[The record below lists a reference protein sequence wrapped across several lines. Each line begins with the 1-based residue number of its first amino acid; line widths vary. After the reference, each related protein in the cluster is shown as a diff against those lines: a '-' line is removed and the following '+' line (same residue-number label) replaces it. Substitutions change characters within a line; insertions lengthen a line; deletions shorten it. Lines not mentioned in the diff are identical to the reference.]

1 MLGVSV
7 SALMAFCPMAAAL
20 VPVYRQHKAAGVAEL
35 LARSLDLKRIKVKR
49 WSVQIFLLMPEV
61 SAVVYGLMDWMAVP
75 LSAPQV
81 WPVPAL
87 LMFLALFAGALGEE
101 LGWSGYVPDT
111 MQLR

>member
-1 MLGVSV
+1 
-7 SALMAFCPMAAAL
+7 MA
-20 VPVYRQHKAAGVAEL
+20 KL
-35 LARSLDLKRIKVKR
+35 LARSLDLKRIKAKR

-81 WPVPAL
+81 WLVLAMLVFLTL
-87 LMFLALFAGALGEE
+87 LAGALGEE